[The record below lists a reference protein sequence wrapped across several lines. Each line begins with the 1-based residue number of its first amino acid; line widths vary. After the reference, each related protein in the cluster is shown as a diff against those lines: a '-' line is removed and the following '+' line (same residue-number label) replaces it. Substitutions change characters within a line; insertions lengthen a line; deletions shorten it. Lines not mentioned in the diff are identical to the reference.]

1 MASERVVKLTVQV
14 PKLKCIEA
22 FPNVMFPKIW
32 NNLDNNIKLSSSF
45 NIVKNKIKQ
54 QSFESYNQF
63 HCNKNK
69 YYVCEKN

>member
-1 MASERVVKLTVQV
+1 MSRVMVQE

-32 NNLDNNIKLSSSF
+32 NNIRLSNSC

-63 HCNKNK
+63 RCNKNQC
-69 YYVCEKN
+69 YVCEKN